1 MKRLDI
7 YIILVVFLICGGLFA
22 MFSLQPQADQEV
34 VIYVKGDEYARVPI
48 DGKEHVYE
56 IENELGYN
64 KIIIN
69 ADGVHV
75 AEADCPDHECVLVGT
90 LNKTGQSII
99 CAPHYLVIEILGNAD
114 DGLDGVAI

>member
-7 YIILVVFLICGGLFA
+7 YIIIAVLLISGGLFA
-22 MFSLQPQADQEV
+22 MFSLQSQENQEV
-34 VIYVKGDEYARVPI
+34 LIYVKGEEYARVPI

-56 IENELGYN
+56 IENDLGYN

-69 ADGVHV
+69 ADGVHIE
-75 AEADCPDHECVLVGT
+75 EADCPDHECVLVGT

-99 CAPHYLVIEILGNAD
+99 CAPHYLVIEIVGDTD